1 MAKKPEPPKD
11 RRPPSRWSNVHIG
24 SVLRYRGIDFRV
36 TQVEHKTEAEDVPL
50 IDNKV
55 LRREIRHTIY
65 LEAVFYE

>member
-1 MAKKPEPPKD
+1 MKKPEPPKD
-11 RRPPSRWSNVHIG
+11 RRPPNKRSNVNIG
-24 SVLRYRGIDFRV
+24 SILRYRGIDFRV
-36 TQVEHKTEAEDVPL
+36 TQVEYKTEAENGSL